1 MLQFSIQ
8 DYFNVA
14 LSDRELSALR
24 LYGKFADRA
33 QKLQAAKCEIKWVDN
48 WMPAYEEGPEPAKV
62 SGHFCSRHYE
72 LLDSRGN
79 CPGSYSEVRDR
90 VKESAKETLDAAI
103 LAHER
108 ICEKLESIGLADK
121 LQDLDVSQV
130 RNERMS
136 N

>member
-1 MLQFSIQ
+1 MLQFSIL

-33 QKLQAAKCEIKWVDN
+33 QDLQATKCEVKWVDN
-48 WMPAYEEGPEPAKV
+48 WVPAYEDSPEPTKV
-62 SGHFCSRHYE
+62 SGYFCSRHYE
-72 LLDSRGN
+72 LLDAQGN
-79 CPGSYSEVRDR
+79 CLGSYNEVRAK

-103 LAHER
+103 LTHKR
-108 ICEKLESIGLADK
+108 ICEKLETIGLVDQ
-121 LQDLDVSQV
+121 LQNVDVAQI
-130 RNERMS
+130 RNESVS